1 MLQGLFAPSA
11 VPSKHKLFFGNS
23 VSPDEV
29 FVKRIHY
36 EYLFALSLTVVNLFQ
51 ILDVNIHLA
60 HFAESLCFNKTD
72 LFSVRQQLS
81 VPSESVL
88 LNSFLVSDN
97 GVHYDGV
104 QPD

>member
-1 MLQGLFAPSA
+1 
-11 VPSKHKLFFGNS
+11 
-23 VSPDEV
+23 
-29 FVKRIHY
+29 
-36 EYLFALSLTVVNLFQ
+36 
-51 ILDVNIHLA
+51 
-60 HFAESLCFNKTD
+60 